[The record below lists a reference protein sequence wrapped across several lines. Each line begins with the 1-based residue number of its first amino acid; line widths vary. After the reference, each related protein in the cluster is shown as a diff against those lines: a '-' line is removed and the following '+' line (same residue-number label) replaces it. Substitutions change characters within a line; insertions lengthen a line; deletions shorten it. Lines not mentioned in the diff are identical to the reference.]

1 MILRTINIY
10 FSQHKQA
17 VPSLDGES
25 VFLQYVQKHSFFFF
39 SFSNS
44 VSLYIEV
51 LLSLLPLPAIGI
63 WAFLLFFF
71 PALAVGL
78 FLLVPQM
85 QACVQH
91 SELNP
96 SAVSDADGQPSHT
109 HVSDPSSL
117 VQHWLH
123 LLFNPFTETSD
134 NPSSHS
140 CSNSKASRGSH

>member
-1 MILRTINIY
+1 M
-10 FSQHKQA
+10 
-17 VPSLDGES
+17 
-25 VFLQYVQKHSFFFF
+25 
-39 SFSNS
+39 
-44 VSLYIEV
+44 SLYIEV

-71 PALAVGL
+71 PALAGGL